1 MTHQIE
7 ATVYQ
12 EVEITFTGTYVAA
25 EPDRGPEYGA
35 SAGPGNGVEVDDVE
49 ATGLWVEVRKRD
61 QFGRVVRRENGN
73 PVRERVDILANVSAD
88 ARREV
93 LIALTDAFRDEAGD
107 ALIEAE
113 VG

>member
-7 ATVYQ
+7 AKIYQ

-49 ATGLWVEVRKRD
+49 ATGLWVTVLKRD
-61 QFGRVVRRENGN
+61 RYGRVERVMGVRQ
-73 PVRERVDILANVSAD
+73 RERVNLLAGISED

>member
-7 ATVYQ
+7 AAITE

-49 ATGLWVEVRKRD
+49 ATGLWADVLKRD
-61 QFGRVVRRENGN
+61 RYGRVERGSQQQRLY
-73 PVRERVDILANVSAD
+73 ERVNLLAGISED

-107 ALIEAE
+107 ALIEKETA
-113 VG
+113 

>member
-7 ATVYQ
+7 AKIYQ

-49 ATGLWVEVRKRD
+49 ATGLWADVLKRD
-61 QFGRVVRRENGN
+61 RYGRVERDDRG
-73 PVRERVDILANVSAD
+73 RLQAERVNLLAGISED

-93 LIALTDAFRDEAGD
+93 LIALTDAFLEDGVD

>member
-7 ATVYQ
+7 AAITE

-49 ATGLWVEVRKRD
+49 ATGLWVTVLMRD
-61 QFGRVVRRENGN
+61 QYGRVMIERGLRKI
-73 PVRERVDILANVSAD
+73 ERVNLLAGISED

-107 ALIEAE
+107 ALIEKETA
-113 VG
+113 

>member
-7 ATVYQ
+7 ATIYK

-49 ATGLWVEVRKRD
+49 ATGLWAEVLKRD
-61 QFGRVVRRENGN
+61 RYGRLVRDALGFREH
-73 PVRERVDILANVSAD
+73 ERVNLLAGISEA

-93 LIALTDAFRDEAGD
+93 LIALTDAFRDEA
-107 ALIEAE
+107 AEAFIEEETA
-113 VG
+113 

>member
-1 MTHQIE
+1 MHQIE
-7 ATVYQ
+7 ATIYK

-49 ATGLWVEVRKRD
+49 ATGLWVTVLKRD
-61 QFGRVVRRENGN
+61 RYGRVEYDDRGLRRRECVNLLSGIS
-73 PVRERVDILANVSAD
+73 EE

-93 LIALTDAFRDEAGD
+93 LIALTDAFRDEAAE